1 MKHEY
6 HLLQGEIDEV
16 FHFFIFLR
24 SYKED
29 QCTMGDNWTMGGNW
43 IKVRAFKVEEV
54 KECMTLLAALEETLK

>member
-6 HLLQGEIDEV
+6 RLLQGEIDEV

-29 QCTMGDNWTMGGNW
+29 QGTMGGNW

-54 KECMTLLAALEETLK
+54 KECMKLLTALEETLK